1 MAFVSDTFTD
11 SDGTSVTSHTGET
24 GATWTNHPSYTNGA
38 KIQNN
43 RAHGNGEYRV
53 LYASGAPASADY
65 DVEAVVRKVT
75 GLNHGGIIGRCST
88 STNTYYA
95 AVWENAG
102 PWWRLYKLVSGTS
115 TSLGTYSDNPAEGT
129 DRTVKL
135 QMRGTAI
142 KVFVD
147 GTERISVT
155 DSAISDAG
163 RAGIRLLYG
172 SATTGYH
179 VDSITATDAVT
190 TVTGDAALSGTG
202 TLDAAG
208 TRTTFGEAT
217 LSGTGTLSAAAGAQ
231 THEAG
236 VTLSGTGTLDATGT
250 RTTLGAAALSG
261 SGTLTSAGARTTF
274 GAAALTGS
282 GTFAAASGATIGAAA
297 LSGSGT
303 LDAAGVRTAVTAAAL
318 SGSGVL
324 AAAGVRQTLATASL
338 PGTGVLGAD
347 GWATVTAG
355 AGLLGTGVLAAAGQL
370 RGSLGYVALEVT
382 ELNAV
387 TLTAATVNEVTLS
400 VSVVTDLALEAA

>member
-43 RAHGNGEYRV
+43 RAHGNNDYRV
-53 LYASGAPASADY
+53 LYASGSPASADY

-75 GLNHGGIIGRCST
+75 GLNHAGVVGRCST

-135 QMRGTAI
+135 QMRGTSI

-172 SATTGYH
+172 TATTGYH

-190 TVTGDAALSGTG
+190 TVTGAAALSGTG
-202 TLDAAG
+202 ALDTTGTRTTLAGAALSGTGALDAGG
-208 TRTTFGEAT
+208 TRTTFGAAT
-217 LSGTGTLSAAAGAQ
+217 LSGTGTLA
-231 THEAG
+231 T
-236 VTLSGTGTLDATGT
+236 TGT

-261 SGTLTSAGARTTF
+261 SGTLVGEGTRTIL

-282 GTFAAASGATIGAAA
+282 GILATAGTRTTLAEAA
-297 LSGSGT
+297 LSATGVIASAWSPLARPAELVVSVAPDAGVALATSSPTTT
-303 LDAAGVRTAVTAAAL
+303 LDTEATEVELQTA
-318 SGSGVL
+318 
-324 AAAGVRQTLATASL
+324 
-338 PGTGVLGAD
+338 
-347 GWATVTAG
+347 
-355 AGLLGTGVLAAAGQL
+355 
-370 RGSLGYVALEVT
+370 
-382 ELNAV
+382 
-387 TLTAATVNEVTLS
+387 
-400 VSVVTDLALEAA
+400 